1 MITITKESIKQELD
15 YFNDEQLKQVAD
27 FIEFIKFQTKFTRQ
41 QTDVSQFANLYQEFA
56 QEDRELAEAGI
67 SEYSELLNREDK
79 NASGTGEIWLANL
92 DPTKGSEQAGTRPI
106 IIFQENTIS
115 KFTSTIITIP
125 LTTNLRR
132 AALPSC
138 LLLSNGQG
146 GLNQDSVAL
155 CHQLRVLDKTRLI
168 KRLGQIDINVIAEL
182 ERTVLFTLGYQ
193 AL

>member
-1 MITITKESIKQELD
+1 MKVE
-15 YFNDEQLKQVAD
+15 
-27 FIEFIKFQTKFTRQ
+27 R
-41 QTDVSQFANLYQEFA
+41 
-56 QEDRELAEAGI
+56 
-67 SEYSELLNREDK
+67 
-79 NASGTGEIWLANL
+79 GEIWLANL

-132 AALPSC
+132 VALPSC
-138 LLLSNGQG
+138 LLVSSGQG

-168 KRLGQIDINVIAEL
+168 KRLGQLDINTIAEL
-182 ERTVLFTLGYQ
+182 ERTILFTLGYQ
-193 AL
+193 TP